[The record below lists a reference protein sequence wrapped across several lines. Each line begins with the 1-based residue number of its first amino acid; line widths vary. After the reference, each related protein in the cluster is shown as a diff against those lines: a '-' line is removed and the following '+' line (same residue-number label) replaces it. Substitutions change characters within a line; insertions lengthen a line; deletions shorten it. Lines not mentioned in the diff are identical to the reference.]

1 MESVLISFKAK
12 NGDVLFPSNNLS
24 YGNVVKIN
32 QIILA
37 KLKDL
42 GINFSQGCQEKTL
55 TGVVPDGVNINISGL
70 LSEGS
75 QIYPIY
81 VIDQNDHLVGF
92 WKNGCWFDDE
102 SCNMAYVQ
110 QWYDD
115 ELEFDPHPI
124 LLA

>member
-1 MESVLISFKAK
+1 MESVLMRLKAK
-12 NGDVLFPSNNLS
+12 SGDVLFPSRGLK
-24 YGNVVKIN
+24 YGNTVKIN
-32 QIILA
+32 QTTLV
-37 KLKDL
+37 KLKEL
-42 GINFSQGCQEKTL
+42 GVVFHPDCQEKIT
-55 TGVVPDGVNINISGL
+55 TGVIPDEVDVNVSGL

-102 SCNMAYVQ
+102 SCDMAYVQ

-115 ELEFDPHPI
+115 ELEFDPRPI

>member
-1 MESVLISFKAK
+1 MESVLMRLKAK
-12 NGDVLFPSNNLS
+12 NGDVLFPSRGLK
-24 YGNVVKIN
+24 YGSTVKIN
-32 QIILA
+32 QMTLA

-42 GINFSQGCQEKTL
+42 EIIFSTSCHDNIL
-55 TGVVPDGVNINISGL
+55 TGVIPDEVDVNVSGL

-102 SCNMAYVQ
+102 SCDMAYVQ

-115 ELEFDPHPI
+115 ELEFDPRPI